1 MEPDLKL
8 KIAWMDPAPPARL
21 SGPFHKYTQ
30 TLLGTSRLH
39 PGIIVIKCRYASNQ
53 AGRGGTTGW
62 GCLRVEN
69 VPLMQLEELAQ
80 NFLVLAEARYG
91 Q

>member
-30 TLLGTSRLH
+30 TLLGSSRLH
-39 PGIIVIKCRYASNQ
+39 PGVIVVKCSYSAGSYTSN
-53 AGRGGTTGW
+53 GYN
-62 GCLRVEN
+62 CLRVDN
-69 VPLMQLEELAQ
+69 VPPTQLEELAQ

-91 Q
+91 NT